1 MPEYRTDPVLEQI
14 RGFAEDLGDEVVDT
28 DVDPIL
34 IYKKDNNRKEHNLRG
49 HQFAADGTK
58 YLVGG
63 HPDIRVALL
72 AFGYDIYSAIGK
84 NTIKNKVINKKENM
98 NTGMRIVAEEE
109 SILGYKYKVKKN
121 YHQILIVL
129 YK

>member
-1 MPEYRTDPVLEQI
+1 
-14 RGFAEDLGDEVVDT
+14 
-28 DVDPIL
+28 
-34 IYKKDNNRKEHNLRG
+34 
-49 HQFAADGTK
+49 
-58 YLVGG
+58 
-63 HPDIRVALL
+63 
-72 AFGYDIYSAIGK
+72 
-84 NTIKNKVINKKENM
+84 M

>member
-84 NTIKNKVINKKENM
+84 HNKK
-98 NTGMRIVAEEE
+98 
-109 SILGYKYKVKKN
+109 
-121 YHQILIVL
+121 
-129 YK
+129 